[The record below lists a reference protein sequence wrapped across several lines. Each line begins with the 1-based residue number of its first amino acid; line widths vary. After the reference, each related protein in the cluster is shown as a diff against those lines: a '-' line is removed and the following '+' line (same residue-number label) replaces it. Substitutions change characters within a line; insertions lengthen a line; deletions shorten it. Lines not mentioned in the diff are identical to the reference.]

1 MFQESP
7 DQQYDPQ
14 SQQGQS
20 PFFEACFGTY
30 PGGLV
35 PLGVTR
41 PAFLLFFD
49 TLRIIPNAIKVDLPV
64 LHCGYRW
71 LLCSG

>member
-20 PFFEACFGTY
+20 PIIEACLGTY
-30 PGGLV
+30 PAGFV
-35 PLGVTR
+35 PFGVTR
-41 PAFLLFFD
+41 PAFLFFFD
-49 TLRIIPNAIKVDLPV
+49 TFRIIPSA
-64 LHCGYRW
+64 G
-71 LLCSG
+71 